1 MSKNKLIV
9 LAFVCIII
17 IAASFITYFLLYQQP
32 KNRLASGDFVVYQ
45 QNFQWAGGNATGY
58 MFWNIT
64 SLNGDIANVQTLGR
78 GIADI
83 SNGSVDISTTE
94 EDSQVNIST
103 RQVINSSLQSDI
115 GSKFPLWIPQSV
127 KVGDAIQTGY
137 GNSFIS
143 PSQIVQVM
151 GRNRSCWVV
160 AYAYGAGTNMDRY
173 YDTATGICLQIR
185 THIFSN
191 GISVAMNETAVQ
203 TNIKS
208 LL

>member
-1 MSKNKLIV
+1 MDKKKLV
-9 LAFVCIII
+9 LLAIICVAI
-17 IAASFITYFLLYQQP
+17 LVASLAVYFQLTLKQ
-32 KNRLASGDFVVYQ
+32 NNSWLALNDFVVYRQ
-45 QNFQWAGGNATGY
+45 DVTWAGSNTTTY

-64 SLNGDIANVQTLGR
+64 SLNGDMANIRLVS
-78 GIADI
+78 GINI

-103 RQVINSSLQSDI
+103 RQVINCSLQSDI

-127 KVGDAIQTGY
+127 KVGDAIQTSY
-137 GNSFIS
+137 GDSTIS
-143 PSQIVQVM
+143 PSQNLKIMDQ
-151 GRNRSCWVV
+151 NRSCWVV

-191 GISVAMNETAVQ
+191 GISIAINETAVQ